1 VRRSP
6 FVLIGLAVVL
16 MAAFVYVAAS
26 SLRAGQRDAVLLP
39 VRAEPTPAIPFEAGV
54 FRRKDRALDYE
65 AMPVEPNAQ
74 RTLARY
80 YARRAYP
87 GAPPVIPHPVED
99 GQAGG
104 RACLACHAD
113 GGFAPRF
120 GAYAPV
126 VPHPGL
132 ESCRQCHVPQ
142 ATQSVFRATTWST
155 TAPPVRSPV
164 ARPRSSP
171 PIPHGLEMGENCLAC
186 HGGPD
191 APAAIRTS
199 HPTRGNCLQCHVPAS
214 TSGAVAATASSTT
227 EPSGSGHTALLGSPP
242 PIPHGLQM
250 RENCL
255 ACHAG
260 PGAVAELR
268 SSHPT
273 RVNCRQCHA
282 LGAEPVAAFARP
294 GDAGA
299 R

>member
-6 FVLIGLAVVL
+6 VVLIGLAVVL
-16 MAAFVYVAAS
+16 MAAFVYVVAS
-26 SLRAGQRDAVLLP
+26 SLLAGQRDAVLLP

-54 FRRKDRALDYE
+54 FRRKDRALDDA
-65 AMPVEPNAQ
+65 AMPVEPNTK
-74 RTLARY
+74 RTLALY

-87 GAPPVIPHPVED
+87 GAPPLIPHRVED
-99 GQAGG
+99 AQAGG

-126 VPHPGL
+126 VPHPDL

-142 ATQSVFRATTWST
+142 TTQSVFRATAWST
-155 TAPPVRSPV
+155 PAPPVRPPA
-164 ARPRSSP
+164 ARSAGAPS
-171 PIPHGLEMGENCLAC
+171 IPHGLEMGEDCLAC

-199 HPTRGNCLQCHVPAS
+199 HPTRANCVRCHVPAS
-214 TSGAVAATASSTT
+214 TPDAVAASASSTT
-227 EPSGSGHTALLGSPP
+227 EPPGIGHAALPGSPP

-282 LGAEPVAAFARP
+282 LGAEPVATFARP
-294 GDAGA
+294 GEADA